1 MYLDLLVQNKFK
13 IQCIFIQDNRK
24 LLFFDLCL
32 IPLYRCNATYG
43 VIRSDRILVRPVQV
57 IHPNVHL
64 SELRQL

>member
-1 MYLDLLVQNKFK
+1 MYFHPGQH
-13 IQCIFIQDNRK
+13 RK
-24 LLFFDLCL
+24 LLFLDLCV